1 MHEITRSRV
10 RWLKNALIGG
20 FVQRFH
26 PDMSD
31 AEQPDPLAYRSF
43 NDFFTRALRAGTRP
57 VDPDPAALVSPVDG
71 SDPSAV
77 VAYSGGQRGPRIP
90 IPPPSSRR
98 SMAV

>member
-1 MHEITRSRV
+1 MTTVDADSASARAFVALQYLLPQHLLSALVHEITRSRV

-31 AEQPDPLAYRSF
+31 AEQPDPFSFESF
-43 NDFFTRALRAGTRP
+43 NAFFTRA
-57 VDPDPAALVSPVDG
+57 
-71 SDPSAV
+71 
-77 VAYSGGQRGPRIP
+77 QRGPRIP